1 MICCML
7 IFLLL
12 KDLFNW
18 FLNSFEDILTA
29 VSSVTI
35 AEAARDNKEVQDAM
49 ALEGAIPPLGG
60 SASKGKQLSVQVK
73 VQWLWKHWQVTTLL
87 SREHF

>member
-1 MICCML
+1 ML

-35 AEAARDNKEVQDAM
+35 AEVVVDNKEVQDAM
-49 ALEGAIPPLGG
+49 ALKVYPSSGG
-60 SASKGKQLSVQVK
+60 SV
-73 VQWLWKHWQVTTLL
+73 
-87 SREHF
+87 